1 MARKHDSWEEIFSEL
16 PIIERVNTDGYFDI
30 TATQIKKFSGG
41 GEARLLAKIDFREH
55 LPSVMKDEDLAILAI
70 NNGTYRI
77 GRFDPFIEIEPV
89 SAATPISFS
98 FPGNIITLNPQK
110 LAHESAALDAALLS
124 GILKQVFGED
134 VSLTIRG
141 RSRSPDFAFPLN
153 GVVFPISGVQIEVDG
168 GYEGATTVN
177 LVEAKVG
184 SRNNLNVRQLI
195 YPQLAWEQ
203 TIGKRK
209 AVRTFICFYQEPI
222 LRFIPVVYD
231 NGMCRADHA
240 NEQAFILEPEARLNL
255 GAIQAKHDAP
265 VPVLGVPF
273 PQADRFETVLAM
285 FSIVVRE
292 EEIAKDLL
300 LLDFDIDP
308 RQIDYYSNA
317 MRWMGLVEVEKGVIR
332 LTPNGR
338 AIAAQTHAEKIRRMA
353 EVIFSEPIFNHV
365 LRHGIA
371 DVPPALFERW
381 GCDSESTRHRRLQTV
396 KAWVSY
402 FEALSKQ
409 GELGI

>member
-1 MARKHDSWEEIFSEL
+1 MSLNHEGWEEIFSEL
-16 PIIERVNTDGYFDI
+16 QVVERVDAKGYFDI
-30 TATQIKKFSGG
+30 TADQIKKISNR
-41 GEARLLAKIDFREH
+41 EPRLMAKIDFREH
-55 LPSVMKDEDLAILAI
+55 IPPAMRKQDMAILAI
-70 NNGTYRI
+70 ANGTYRI
-77 GRFDPFIEIEPV
+77 GRFDPFIDIEPASIV
-89 SAATPISFS
+89 TPSSFA

-110 LAHESAALDAALLS
+110 LAHESAALDAALVS
-124 GILKQVFGED
+124 GILHEVFGED
-134 VSLTIRG
+134 VALTIRG
-141 RSRSPDFAFPLN
+141 RSRSPDFVFPLN
-153 GVVFPISGVQIEVDG
+153 GIDFPISGVQIEVDG
-168 GYEGATTVN
+168 GYEGATTIN

-184 SRNNLNVRQLI
+184 PRDNLSVRQLI

-209 AVRTFICFYQEPI
+209 AVRTYICFYQEPI
-222 LRFIPVVYD
+222 LRFIPVAYE
-231 NGMCRADHA
+231 NGICRADHSK
-240 NEQAFILEPEARLNL
+240 EVAFMLEPEAKLDL
-255 GAIQAKHDAP
+255 GAIQVKPDAP

-332 LTPNGR
+332 LTTDGR
-338 AIAAQTHAEKIRRMA
+338 AIAAQPHAEKIRRMA

-371 DVPPALFERW
+371 NVPPALFERW

-402 FEALSKQ
+402 FESPSFF
-409 GELGI
+409 